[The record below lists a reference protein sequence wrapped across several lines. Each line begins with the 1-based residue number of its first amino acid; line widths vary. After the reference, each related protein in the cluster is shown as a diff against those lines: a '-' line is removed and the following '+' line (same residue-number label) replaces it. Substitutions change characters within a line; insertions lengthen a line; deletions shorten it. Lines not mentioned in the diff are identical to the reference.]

1 MFRKGP
7 DRAARLHVFA
17 ISTVSPCRFPRAEAS
32 LAERAVSAPHP
43 SRQNSRLAQKNV
55 LSSPRPSPT
64 PALQI
69 LWLKFGSTDVYRV
82 PYVGARHEEIRGVAP
97 ASPELSECLRE
108 VLGCRGCWREAQRG
122 SWVPTPCSMW
132 RERNKS
138 LPKCPLPGASHLTGE
153 KSSWGRK
160 SRGGFKPGIERHQ
173 NPGGAGSLGLR
184 EDESHPRPEISRTW
198 GLLTFRVVSPLTLV
212 PQKGRSVRCPIGRGP
227 SFSWVARRLGLQVAE
242 RANVLGLGTRAL
254 QGSL

>member
-1 MFRKGP
+1 M
-7 DRAARLHVFA
+7 
-17 ISTVSPCRFPRAEAS
+17 
-32 LAERAVSAPHP
+32 
-43 SRQNSRLAQKNV
+43 
-55 LSSPRPSPT
+55 
-64 PALQI
+64 
-69 LWLKFGSTDVYRV
+69 YRV

-138 LPKCPLPGASHLTGE
+138 LPKCPPQGASHLTGE

-198 GLLTFRVVSPLTLV
+198 GLPTFRVASPINACASERAICQVSHRPRAVLCL
-212 PQKGRSVRCPIGRGP
+212 G
-227 SFSWVARRLGLQVAE
+227 GLQVAE